1 MNVGDVLKYGH
12 EMVVQAV
19 DGLPEPEW
27 LMPGVCGVWTVKD
40 VIAHLA
46 TTELL
51 IADALGTFVG
61 SGPTPHLDAF
71 KQKDPQHSDKE
82 VARRREWS
90 VTRTLMEY
98 TETARRAMDVAVRI
112 GPEMARRPGT
122 LPWYGEEYALDDF
135 LVYTSYGH
143 KAEHCAQIAVH
154 RDRLKARGAGS
165 R

>member
-12 EMVVQAV
+12 EMVIQAV
-19 DGLPEPEW
+19 DGLAEPDW
-27 LMPGVCGVWTVKD
+27 LTPGVCGVWTVKD

-46 TTELL
+46 SAELL
-51 IADALGTFVG
+51 VADVFGTFVG
-61 SGPTPHLDAF
+61 SGPTPYLDVF
-71 KQKDPQHSDKE
+71 KQKDPQRNDKE
-82 VARRREWS
+82 VAERRDWS
-90 VTRTLMEY
+90 VARTLAEY
-98 TETARRAMDVAVRI
+98 TDAAQQVLDMGARIPAETVRRA
-112 GPEMARRPGT
+112 GT

-154 RDRLKARGAGS
+154 RDRLKARGSVS